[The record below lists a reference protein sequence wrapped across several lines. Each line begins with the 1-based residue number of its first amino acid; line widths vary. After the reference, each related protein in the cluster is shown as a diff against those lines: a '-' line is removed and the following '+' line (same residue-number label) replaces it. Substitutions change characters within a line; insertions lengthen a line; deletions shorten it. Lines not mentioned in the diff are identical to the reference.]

1 MPVVG
6 AVPLRNRDPETWAA
20 LRKGGLPRR
29 VERGSVLLH
38 EGDASDYVVLIE
50 DGSLKVVAIAENGTE
65 VVLAVRRSGDIV
77 GDFAAVESR
86 PRSASLVALQRSTV
100 VIVTAT
106 TLRAT
111 LRQRPEAAMSLLRS
125 TVWRINEGDRR
136 RIECSS
142 YEVPER
148 IRRVLVELVEMFR
161 PEGQD
166 DAVPVLIPL
175 IQQDL
180 ASLSAASRESTAR
193 VLRRLRERGIVQT
206 ARSRILVVRPDLLD
220 GVEPARR

>member
-1 MPVVG
+1 MPDVG
-6 AVPLRNRDPETWAA
+6 AVPLRSRDPETWAA
-20 LRKGGLPRR
+20 LRRGGLIRR

-65 VVLAVRRSGDIV
+65 VVLAVRRAGDIV

-100 VIVTAT
+100 VIVTAATLRT
-106 TLRAT
+106 TLRH
-111 LRQRPEAAMSLLRS
+111 RPEAAMSLLRS

-148 IRRVLVELVEMFR
+148 IRRVLAELVDMFR
-161 PEGQD
+161 PDGVAES
-166 DAVPVLIPL
+166 VPVLIPL

-180 ASLSAASRESTAR
+180 ASLAAASRESTAR
-193 VLRRLRERGIVQT
+193 VLRRLREQGIVQT
-206 ARSRILVVRPDLLD
+206 ARSRILVLRPDLLN
-220 GVEPARR
+220 GR